1 MAYVHIVTLLAV
13 LQFIAFG
20 FRVARARSRFG
31 VAAPAVTGNPVFER
45 HFRVQQNTLEQLIGL
60 LPGMYLFSIYY
71 NPLWAAAL
79 GVIYLAGREVY
90 AFTYVRD
97 PRKRGPGFAMTIL
110 PLAALL
116 LAALV
121 GAVRSVI

>member
-79 GVIYLAGREVY
+79 GVIYLAGLEVY

-97 PRKRGPGFAMTIL
+97 PRKRGP
-110 PLAALL
+110 
-116 LAALV
+116 
-121 GAVRSVI
+121 